1 MSITMNSS
9 AGRKGKRGPTSP
21 SHSTHSPPINTSP
34 LPKIKLS
41 IRPTTP
47 QSRAS
52 SSGPR
57 SRGQSSSN
65 QRRSVFSDSSSSSD
79 LTPADDD
86 ETEDEDM
93 SYMPIPIRKGKKR
106 ESLSTA
112 TPSSK
117 DKGKG
122 RAFGSSP
129 HTNPAAQDRPAM
141 APRPTTSGPSG
152 RERKRKLKLGEVAR
166 RRARDDKFG
175 FGGDRF
181 GGSVTPTQTRFPKP
195 PIDSDSTSS
204 YGDDESDRE
213 NTQSLFAGDE
223 TEDEEIGG
231 LPEAFAGQE
240 IEDLHYGAGP
250 VVPHVEEDTEQEWW
264 QEEEDDED
272 VIAQLSGSD
281 LDGLQS
287 QSSVH
292 ASESDDPMSS
302 SETSDTDEALDEF
315 GFPQPF
321 GTGEAQTA
329 SDAPLIL
336 MENWDGQF
344 VLVQP
349 RNDRSRATRRGDR
362 SSRTGGSVGES
373 ASASAGEQQLVIDA
387 DADDTESDWSAV
399 EDGDDDGGD
408 TTDSMAEEDMPV
420 LDSPAL
426 DEIIGQQLTS
436 GFGGVTSLVD
446 LDMTNLDVANLDMA
460 GLDVTSLDVANLDV
474 ANLDVAAL
482 DMAALDMGNPSI
494 IVTDTTVDSPALST
508 TSSMSTPAPATV
520 APVTPVPVAVAPAP
534 ALPMM
539 GTFHVSDE
547 PCAHAV
553 IDGTGGTTKSPFT
566 RRRRTK
572 TSDTASISSTVKRR
586 SSLNSADPF
595 SPSVKKVRYSSIPGH
610 PRYIAARRAAQ
621 ALVDERESTPS
632 EDEAAFSLEDML
644 DASVLRVNDLD
655 GDEDAGET
663 QDQLR
668 HLFRFDKVPVSMY
681 MRRNFNSS
689 KRAQHDHSPVQGA
702 AYNAY
707 SSPIG
712 RSSHGPTA
720 LGDTLMAPQHPA
732 SRMLISP
739 LLQPVSGTEY
749 DESSALSRKDR
760 RKARKRAEVAPLQI

>member
-1 MSITMNSS
+1 MS
-9 AGRKGKRGPTSP
+9 
-21 SHSTHSPPINTSP
+21 
-34 LPKIKLS
+34 
-41 IRPTTP
+41 
-47 QSRAS
+47 Q
-52 SSGPR
+52 
-57 SRGQSSSN
+57 
-65 QRRSVFSDSSSSSD
+65 
-79 LTPADDD
+79 
-86 ETEDEDM
+86 
-93 SYMPIPIRKGKKR
+93 
-106 ESLSTA
+106 
-112 TPSSK
+112 
-117 DKGKG
+117 
-122 RAFGSSP
+122 
-129 HTNPAAQDRPAM
+129 
-141 APRPTTSGPSG
+141 
-152 RERKRKLKLGEVAR
+152 
-166 RRARDDKFG
+166 
-175 FGGDRF
+175 
-181 GGSVTPTQTRFPKP
+181 TPTQTRFPKP

-223 TEDEEIGG
+223 TEDEAIGG

-250 VVPHVEEDTEQEWW
+250 VVPQVDEDTEQEWW

-281 LDGLQS
+281 IENMQS

-292 ASESDDPMSS
+292 PSDSDDPMSS

-321 GTGEAQTA
+321 GTGEAETA

-349 RNDRSRATRRGDR
+349 RNDRSRATRRGER

-387 DADDTESDWSAV
+387 DADNTDSDWSGL
-399 EDGDDDGGD
+399 DGDDDGGD

-436 GFGGVTSLVD
+436 GFGGVTSLAD
-446 LDMTNLDVANLDMA
+446 LDISNLDVANLDVS
-460 GLDVTSLDVANLDV
+460 GLDVT
-474 ANLDVAAL
+474 NLDVAAL

-494 IVTDTTVDSPALST
+494 VITDMTVDSPALST
-508 TSSMSTPAPATV
+508 TSSLSTPAPATV
-520 APVTPVPVAVAPAP
+520 APVTPVAVVTPAAAP

-553 IDGTGGTTKSPFT
+553 IDGTGVTTKSPFT

-586 SSLNSADPF
+586 SSLNSNDPF

-655 GDEDAGET
+655 GDDAAGES

-681 MRRNFNSS
+681 MRRNFASS
-689 KRAQHDHSPVQGA
+689 KRAQHDHSPVQSV

-739 LLQPVSGTEY
+739 LLQPTEY

-760 RKARKRAEVAPLQI
+760 RKARKRGEVAPLQI

>member
-1 MSITMNSS
+1 M
-9 AGRKGKRGPTSP
+9 
-21 SHSTHSPPINTSP
+21 
-34 LPKIKLS
+34 
-41 IRPTTP
+41 
-47 QSRAS
+47 
-52 SSGPR
+52 
-57 SRGQSSSN
+57 
-65 QRRSVFSDSSSSSD
+65 
-79 LTPADDD
+79 
-86 ETEDEDM
+86 
-93 SYMPIPIRKGKKR
+93 
-106 ESLSTA
+106 
-112 TPSSK
+112 
-117 DKGKG
+117 
-122 RAFGSSP
+122 
-129 HTNPAAQDRPAM
+129 
-141 APRPTTSGPSG
+141 
-152 RERKRKLKLGEVAR
+152 
-166 RRARDDKFG
+166 
-175 FGGDRF
+175 
-181 GGSVTPTQTRFPKP
+181 
-195 PIDSDSTSS
+195 
-204 YGDDESDRE
+204 
-213 NTQSLFAGDE
+213 
-223 TEDEEIGG
+223 
-231 LPEAFAGQE
+231 
-240 IEDLHYGAGP
+240 
-250 VVPHVEEDTEQEWW
+250 
-264 QEEEDDED
+264 
-272 VIAQLSGSD
+272 
-281 LDGLQS
+281 QS

-292 ASESDDPMSS
+292 ASDSDDPMSS

-321 GTGEAQTA
+321 GTGEAEAA

-349 RNDRSRATRRGDR
+349 RNDRSRATRRGER

-387 DADDTESDWSAV
+387 DADDTDSDWSGL
-399 EDGDDDGGD
+399 DGDDDGGD

-436 GFGGVTSLVD
+436 GFGGVTSLSD
-446 LDMTNLDVANLDMA
+446 LDIA
-460 GLDVTSLDVANLDV
+460 SLNVANLDV
-474 ANLDVAAL
+474 AGLDVSNLDVAAL

-494 IVTDTTVDSPALST
+494 VITDMTVDSPALST
-508 TSSMSTPAPATV
+508 TSSISTPAPATV
-520 APVTPVPVAVAPAP
+520 APVTPAPVATAAPP

-553 IDGTGGTTKSPFT
+553 IDGTGVTTKSPFT

-586 SSLNSADPF
+586 SSLNSTDPF

-644 DASVLRVNDLD
+644 DASVLRVNDID
-655 GDEDAGET
+655 SDETAGET

-689 KRAQHDHSPVQGA
+689 KRAQHDHSPAQSA

-707 SSPIG
+707 SSPVG
-712 RSSHGPTA
+712 RTSHGPTA

-739 LLQPVSGTEY
+739 LLQPTTY